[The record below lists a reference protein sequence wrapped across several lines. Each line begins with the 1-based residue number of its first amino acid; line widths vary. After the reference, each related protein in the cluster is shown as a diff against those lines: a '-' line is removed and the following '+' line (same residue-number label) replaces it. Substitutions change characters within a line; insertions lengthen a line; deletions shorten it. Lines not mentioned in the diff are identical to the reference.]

1 MELVRIPISELEKVW
16 PIVDKDI
23 KNALA
28 YSSQLTDSSF
38 VYETAKQGKFQVWVL
53 WDKDKEQTNEKY
65 FGVVV
70 TELIKRKLGKVCH
83 IYIMTV
89 GNVINGSILLKILKT
104 LLNRGLHN
112 DGIDCKTGWQ
122 RVLNNFG
129 YDRTHVV
136 LEKNRTRGEKNE
148 FWRRKFRR
156 KHNKH
161 SVQPY
166 ASTRTGVTT
175 NYK

>member
-38 VYETAKQGKFQVWVL
+38 VYETAKQGMFQVWVL
-53 WDKDKEQTNEKY
+53 WEKNKEQANEKY

-83 IYIMTV
+83 IYIMT
-89 GNVINGSILLKILKT
+89 GRQRHKWQYLIKDIEDFAKQE
-104 LLNRGLHN
+104 
-112 DGIDCKTGWQ
+112 DCTMMELIARPGWQ

-136 LEKNRTRGEKNE
+136 LEKKIEQEEK
-148 FWRRKFRR
+148 K
-156 KHNKH
+156 
-161 SVQPY
+161 
-166 ASTRTGVTT
+166 
-175 NYK
+175 